1 MKSILLV
8 DDSKTVLL
16 YMTSALQ
23 KQGYEV
29 IAVED
34 GESALEVLTHRTDI
48 QFVLSDLMM
57 PGISGI
63 ELCRELKSSAFSR
76 YIFFVLLSSRNDQ
89 ESIIKGMDA
98 GADDFVDKK
107 TSVEELQ
114 ARIRA
119 GFRTLELHN
128 TLTTKNQELDL
139 AYQTIQQDL
148 DSAGELMEQLLPVEE
163 QIHTAQ
169 FSFTY
174 VPCTKIGGDMLG
186 YVELDESHVAFYV
199 FDVSGHGISS
209 ALMAF
214 SIQQTLSQRNKL
226 ESITLDWSDNEYR
239 ISEPAAVIERLNRR
253 YQQTQNSKLYFTIEY
268 AVLNTETGELNYC
281 TAGHPKFVWQ
291 QTEHNCLELVGDNN
305 FIVGAL
311 EPMMYQGGSIQL
323 KPNDALWFFSD
334 GLLEAKQGEELYGID
349 RLLSNIEGSKAM
361 PEKAQTNAVLEQ
373 VQNWQGKP
381 EIDDDVSLLKVQWL
395 GCAQSQAV
403 KSTSSV
409 FQKSYQASLE
419 VSRQASLELVEFL
432 QQHSVSSHVA
442 QTLELCVVELM
453 NNAFIHAYQEQT
465 GKTVELECELTQG
478 EQHNIEVRV
487 FDYGNRISDETF
499 QSYISKQIETPNLF
513 DEESWMPSGRGLM
526 LIAQMTNAF
535 SVSHQGERNCFTVV
549 ITPDEKT
556 KSIIL

>member
-76 YIFFVLLSSRNDQ
+76 YIFFVLRSSRNDQ

-107 TSVEELQ
+107 TSVAELQ

-163 QIHTAQ
+163 QIHTVQ

-174 VPCTKIGGDMLG
+174 VPCSKIGGDMLG
-186 YVELDESHVAFYV
+186 YVELDESHIAFYV

-226 ESITLDWSDNEYR
+226 ESITLDWIDNEYR

-291 QTEHNCLELVGDNN
+291 QTEQNRLELVGDNN

-311 EPMMYQGGSIQL
+311 EPMMYQGGSLQL
-323 KPNDALWFFSD
+323 KPNEALWFFSD
-334 GLLEAKQGEELYGID
+334 GLLEAKRGEELYGID
-349 RLLSNIEGSKAM
+349 RLLANIEGSKTM
-361 PEKAQTNAVLEQ
+361 PESAQSKAVLKQ
-373 VQNWQGKP
+373 VQSWQGKQ
-381 EIDDDVSLLKVQWL
+381 EMDDDVSLLKVKWL
-395 GCAQSQAV
+395 GATHCQTGQV
-403 KSTSSV
+403 QENFFKRC
-409 FQKSYQASLE
+409 YEASLE
-419 VSRQASLELVEFL
+419 VSRQASLDIVEFL
-432 QQHSVSSHVA
+432 SKQSIPDHTA
-442 QTLELCVVELM
+442 QKLELCVVELM
-453 NNAFIHAYQEQT
+453 NNAFIHAYQEQSE
-465 GKTVELECELTQG
+465 KTVELECKVIQG
-478 EQHNIEVRV
+478 EQPKIELRV
-487 FDYGNRISDETF
+487 IDYGKCVNDDTF
-499 QSYISKQIETPNLF
+499 QTCISKQIEAPNLF
-513 DEESWMPSGRGLM
+513 DEDSWLPSGRGIM
-526 LIAQMTNAF
+526 LISQMTDEF
-535 SVSHQGERNCFTVV
+535 TVSKKGERNIYTVT
-549 ITPDEKT
+549 IY
-556 KSIIL
+556 

>member
-16 YMTSALQ
+16 YTTSALQ

-34 GESALEVLTHRTDI
+34 GESALEVLNHRTDI

-76 YIFFVLLSSRNDQ
+76 YIFFVLLSSYNDQ

-98 GADDFVDKK
+98 GADDFVDKR
-107 TSVEELQ
+107 TSVAELQ

-148 DSAGELMEQLLPVEE
+148 DSAGELMGQLLPVEE

-214 SIQQTLSQRNKL
+214 SIQQSLLQRNKL

-239 ISEPAAVIERLNRR
+239 ISKPVAVIERLNRR
-253 YQQTQNSKLYFTIEY
+253 YQQTQNGKLYFTIEY
-268 AVLNTETGELNYC
+268 AVLNTKTGELNYC

-291 QTEHNCLELVGDNN
+291 QAKQNCLELVGDNN

-311 EPMMYQGGSIQL
+311 EPMIYQGGRIQL
-323 KPNDALWFFSD
+323 KPDDALWFFSD

-349 RLLSNIEGSKAM
+349 RLLANIERSKAM
-361 PEKAQTNAVLEQ
+361 PEKAQTNAVLKQ

-381 EIDDDVSLLKVQWL
+381 ELDDDVSLLKVRWL
-395 GCAQSQAV
+395 GSAQSQAV
-403 KSTSSV
+403 NSPRVV

-432 QQHSVSSHVA
+432 QQHSVSSHA
-442 QTLELCVVELM
+442 MQALELCVVELM
-453 NNAFIHAYQEQT
+453 NNAFIHAYQEQA
-465 GKTVELECELTQG
+465 GKTVELECEVLRG
-478 EQHNIEVRV
+478 EKTKVELRV
-487 FDYGNRISDETF
+487 ADYGNGIDDDTF
-499 QSYISKQIETPNLF
+499 KGHIFKQIEAPNLL
-513 DEESWMPSGRGLM
+513 DEDSWLPSGRGLI
-526 LIAQMTNAF
+526 LIAQMTDVF

-549 ITPDEKT
+549 ITLDEKA

>member
-148 DSAGELMEQLLPVEE
+148 DSAGELMGQLLPVEE
-163 QIHTAQ
+163 QIHTAH

-186 YVELDESHVAFYV
+186 YVELDETHVAFYV

-214 SIQQTLSQRNKL
+214 SIQQTLSQRNKS

-349 RLLSNIEGSKAM
+349 RLLANIEGSKAM

-403 KSTSSV
+403 KPTSAV

-499 QSYISKQIETPNLF
+499 QSYTSKQIETPNLF

-526 LIAQMTNAF
+526 LIAQMTDVF
-535 SVSHQGERNCFTVV
+535 SVSHQGELNCFTVAMAS
-549 ITPDEKT
+549 
-556 KSIIL
+556 KS

>member
-16 YMTSALQ
+16 YTTSALQ

-34 GESALEVLTHRTDI
+34 GESALEVLNHRTDI

-76 YIFFVLLSSRNDQ
+76 YIFFVLLSSYNDQ

-98 GADDFVDKK
+98 GADDFVDKR
-107 TSVEELQ
+107 TSVAELQ

-148 DSAGELMEQLLPVEE
+148 DSAGELMGQLLPVEE

-214 SIQQTLSQRNKL
+214 SIQQALLQRNKL

-239 ISEPAAVIERLNRR
+239 ISKPVAVIERLNRR
-253 YQQTQNSKLYFTIEY
+253 YQQTQNGKLYFTIEY
-268 AVLNTETGELNYC
+268 AVLNTKTGELNYC

-291 QTEHNCLELVGDNN
+291 QTKQNRLELVGDNN

-311 EPMMYQGGSIQL
+311 EPMIYQGGRIQL
-323 KPNDALWFFSD
+323 KPDDALWFFSD

-349 RLLSNIEGSKAM
+349 RLLANIERSKAM
-361 PEKAQTNAVLEQ
+361 PEKAQTNAVLKQ

-381 EIDDDVSLLKVQWL
+381 ELDDDVSLLKVRWL
-395 GCAQSQAV
+395 GSAQSQAV
-403 KSTSSV
+403 NSPRVV

-432 QQHSVSSHVA
+432 QQHSVSSHA
-442 QTLELCVVELM
+442 MQALELCVVELM
-453 NNAFIHAYQEQT
+453 NNAFIHAYQEQA
-465 GKTVELECELTQG
+465 GKTVELECEVLRG
-478 EQHNIEVRV
+478 EKTKVELRV
-487 FDYGNRISDETF
+487 ADYGNGIDDDTF
-499 QSYISKQIETPNLF
+499 KGHIFKQIEAPNLL
-513 DEESWMPSGRGLM
+513 DEDSWLPSGRGLI
-526 LIAQMTNAF
+526 LIAQMTDVF

-549 ITPDEKT
+549 ITLDERQ
-556 KSIIL
+556 SL

>member
-107 TSVEELQ
+107 TSVSELQ

-148 DSAGELMEQLLPVEE
+148 DSAGELMEQLLPIEE
-163 QIHTAQ
+163 QIHTVQ

-174 VPCTKIGGDMLG
+174 VPCSKVGGDMLG
-186 YVELDESHVAFYV
+186 YVELDESHIAFYV

-214 SIQQTLSQRNKL
+214 SIQQTLSQRNKS

-291 QTEHNCLELVGDNN
+291 QTKQNRLELVGDNN

-311 EPMMYQGGSIQL
+311 EPMIYQGGRIQL
-323 KPNDALWFFSD
+323 KPDDALWFFSD

-349 RLLSNIEGSKAM
+349 RLLSNIEESKAM

-381 EIDDDVSLLKVQWL
+381 ELDDDVSLLKVQWL
-395 GCAQSQAV
+395 GSGQSKAV
-403 KSTSSV
+403 NSTSAV

-432 QQHSVSSHVA
+432 QQHSVSSHA
-442 QTLELCVVELM
+442 MQALELCVVELI
-453 NNAFIHAYQEQT
+453 NNAFIHAYQEQA
-465 GKTVELECELTQG
+465 GKTVELECEVIRG
-478 EQHNIEVRV
+478 EKTKVELRV
-487 FDYGNRISDETF
+487 ADYGNGIDDDTF
-499 QSYISKQIETPNLF
+499 KGHTSKQIEAPNLL
-513 DEESWMPSGRGLM
+513 DENSWLPSGRGIM
-526 LIAQMTNAF
+526 LISQMTDEF
-535 SVSHQGERNCFTVV
+535 TVSKKGERNIYIVT
-549 ITPDEKT
+549 IY
-556 KSIIL
+556 